1 MTLPFLIGGPL
12 WIFMLVT
19 LVFVVFV
26 DVIRTPIIALMP
38 DVTPSSLRS
47 QANGVINLMG
57 GVGAVLAFIIGG
69 RLFGVSVTGPFIFG
83 GLALIVGCALV
94 IVLVP
99 TPSTAALPRPP
110 GGLGGAMRAA
120 LYDEESGLLANIGAV
135 RRAGGGAT
143 LLLLAAILFL
153 FLNFSALTV
162 FFTSFATDSL
172 QVPRGEEALLLAW
185 FSLAIVVCALPAG
198 LVGARLG
205 RRRSMLLGAALKAIA
220 LIVIG
225 FSSDLAIIRPLL
237 ILAGAGWSLIVVNA
251 LPMVLDCAP
260 QDGIERVG
268 AYTGIYFIATQ
279 SAEVLGPTLLGGL
292 LDLTGRDFRLIF
304 AYAATALLIG
314 AALLLRV
321 RSGEAVLEGTSQDSG
336 FRIQ

>member
-1 MTLPFLIGGPL
+1 
-12 WIFMLVT
+12 
-19 LVFVVFV
+19 
-26 DVIRTPIIALMP
+26 
-38 DVTPSSLRS
+38 
-47 QANGVINLMG
+47 
-57 GVGAVLAFIIGG
+57 
-69 RLFGVSVTGPFIFG
+69 
-83 GLALIVGCALV
+83 
-94 IVLVP
+94 
-99 TPSTAALPRPP
+99 
-110 GGLGGAMRAA
+110 MRAA